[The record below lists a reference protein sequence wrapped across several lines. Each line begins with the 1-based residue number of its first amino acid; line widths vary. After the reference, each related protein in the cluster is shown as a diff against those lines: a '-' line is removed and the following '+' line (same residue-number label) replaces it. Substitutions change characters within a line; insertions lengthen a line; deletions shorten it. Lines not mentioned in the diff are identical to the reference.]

1 MRIDRTLRLSETLS
15 ISDLEYHEHGPYAG
29 YITAIAVVRGK
40 YCRETLFRVYD
51 PRATRNMTLM
61 DIARFLGVSRTTA
74 YKLIHSEGFPAIQLP
89 GFKRLIVPKKLFLDC
104 YVSCLRENGYDIGPL
119 QDELTQT
126 APDVN
131 HTETLAET

>member
-1 MRIDRTLRLSETLS
+1 MNIF
-15 ISDLEYHEHGPYAG
+15 LELKLQAAEELALQARHLPLQL
-29 YITAIAVVRGK
+29 TV
-40 YCRETLFRVYD
+40 
-51 PRATRNMTLM
+51 M

-89 GFKRLIVPKKLFLDC
+89 GFKRLIVPKKLFLDW